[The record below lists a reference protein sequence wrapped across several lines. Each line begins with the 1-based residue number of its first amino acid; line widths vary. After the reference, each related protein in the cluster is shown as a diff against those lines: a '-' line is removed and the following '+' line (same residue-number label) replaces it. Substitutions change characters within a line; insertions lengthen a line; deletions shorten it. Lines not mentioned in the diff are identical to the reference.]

1 MEKKTLY
8 VLSSVLFT
16 TAIYA
21 SHNENYHSDGF
32 NWNVGSGYVESES
45 NEGQYKFNTGRR
57 DSDDAHE
64 TDRGND
70 SDHANDHDSGHSDND
85 SHDSG
90 HSDNDSHDSG
100 HSDNDSH
107 DSGHS
112 DSDDHDD

>member
-45 NEGQYKFNTGRR
+45 NEDQYKFNTGRR

-85 SHDSG
+85 DQKKGNVPFWGGALNKH
-90 HSDNDSHDSG
+90 
-100 HSDNDSH
+100 
-107 DSGHS
+107 
-112 DSDDHDD
+112 